1 MELCRPA
8 ADSGVAATADV
19 QLRAEP
25 AHEEVFIRLAM
36 KDMGWPALLPA
47 VDALEAWMREQRREP
62 AGPLR
67 QVLIADQ
74 RTAAPDTLVCD
85 LTVPLK

>member
-1 MELCRPA
+1 VE
-8 ADSGVAATADV
+8 S
-19 QLRAEP
+19 
-25 AHEEVFIRLAM
+25 AHDEVFIRLAM
-36 KDMGWPALLPA
+36 KDIGWPAMAPA
-47 VDALEAWMREQRREP
+47 VDAIEAWAREQRREP

-74 RTAAPDTLVCD
+74 RAATPDTLVCD